1 MNKYIKSTEI
11 LEVSKDSI
19 TVKVEFDIKEL
30 VVDFIGYANNI
41 NEIIIHLAKRMEENI
56 KRLI

>member
-1 MNKYIKSTEI
+1 MDRYIKSTEI

-41 NEIIIHLAKRMEENI
+41 AEIIADLAKRMKENI
-56 KRLI
+56 ERLK